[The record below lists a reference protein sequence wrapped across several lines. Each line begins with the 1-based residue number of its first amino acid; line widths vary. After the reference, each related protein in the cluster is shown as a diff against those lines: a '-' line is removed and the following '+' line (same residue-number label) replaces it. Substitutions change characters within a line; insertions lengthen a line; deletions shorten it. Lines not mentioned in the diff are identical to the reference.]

1 VARATL
7 IIEGGSTVSTPT
19 PGKTFALK
27 FISGKYQGGE
37 FPLKAEKQI
46 VIGRSSELDMVLV
59 EDMVSRKHAR
69 IVVNGTGQIS
79 IEDLGSTNG
88 TFVNGEKVKQA
99 TLKEGDRILIGT
111 SILKL
116 IQQGAGVGEVD
127 AAVVRQRLEE
137 VAVQAARTSTKA
149 SSMTGKI
156 EEIPLP
162 DLLQLFH
169 TSKKNGVLVVSN
181 DNEGKIY
188 LRQGRVYYAVI
199 DDNHNLGPQKSFN
212 RIVTWEQGDFELR
225 PADPQEFMV
234 EMDSSTE
241 ALLMDALRQLDE
253 YKRIQK
259 ELPPT
264 ATQLTLAMP
273 MTAPLRE
280 LTPELLDVLQ
290 AVHNYGSLGGV
301 LDHSES
307 DDVVAAE
314 AVLQLI
320 KRDYVRAG

>member
-1 VARATL
+1 M
-7 IIEGGSTVSTPT
+7 STPSGS
-19 PGKTFALK
+19 PAKTYALK

-116 IQQGAGVGEVD
+116 ILQGVGAGEVD
-127 AAVVRQRLEE
+127 EVVAKQRLEE

-181 DNEGKIY
+181 EHEAKIF

-199 DDNHNLGPQKSFN
+199 DENHNLGPQKSFN
-212 RIVTWEQGDFELR
+212 RIITWEQGDFELR

-234 EMDSSTE
+234 ELDSSTE

-259 ELPPT
+259 DLPSM
-264 ATQLTLAMP
+264 ATQLSLAMP
-273 MTAPLRE
+273 MTAKLRE

-290 AVHNYGSLGGV
+290 QVHNYGSLGGV
-301 LDHSES
+301 LDHSEQ
-307 DDVVAAE
+307 DDVQAAE

-320 KRDYVRAG
+320 KRDYVRAS

>member
-1 VARATL
+1 M
-7 IIEGGSTVSTPT
+7 STPGGT
-19 PGKTFALK
+19 AKSFALK

-37 FPLKAEKQI
+37 FPLKANKQI
-46 VIGRSSELDMVLV
+46 VVGRSSELDMVLV
-59 EDMVSRKHAR
+59 EDMVSRKHAK
-69 IVVNGTGQIS
+69 ILFSDGAIT

-99 TLKEGDRILIGT
+99 KLKEGDRILIGT

-116 IQQGAGVGEVD
+116 VHQGAESGPVD
-127 AAVVRQRLEE
+127 ESVVKQKLEE
-137 VAVQAARTSTKA
+137 AAAAQAARTTKA

-169 TSKKNGVLVVSN
+169 TSKKNGVLVVN
-181 DNEGKIY
+181 NAHEGKIY

-212 RIVTWEQGDFELR
+212 RIVTWEEGDFELR
-225 PADPQEFMV
+225 PADTQEFMV
-234 EMDSSTE
+234 ELDSSTE

-253 YKRIQK
+253 FKRLQPN
-259 ELPPT
+259 LPPMAT
-264 ATQLTLAMP
+264 ALRIAQPL
-273 MTAPLRE
+273 TAPLKE

-290 AVHNYGSLGGV
+290 LVHNHGSLGGV
-301 LDHSES
+301 LDHSDG
-307 DDVVAAE
+307 DDVLTAE
-314 AVLQLI
+314 TVMQLI
-320 KRDYVRAG
+320 KRDYVRAE

>member
-1 VARATL
+1 MDTQ
-7 IIEGGSTVSTPT
+7 
-19 PGKTFALK
+19 KTYALK

-37 FPLKAEKQI
+37 FPLKVDKQI

-59 EDMVSRKHAR
+59 EDMVSRKHAK
-69 IVVNGTGQIS
+69 IS
-79 IEDLGSTNG
+79 FSDGKITIEDLGSTNG
-88 TFVNGEKVKQA
+88 TFVNGEKIKQA
-99 TLKEGDRILIGT
+99 RLKEGDRILIGT

-116 IQQGAGVGEVD
+116 VLQGAD
-127 AAVVRQRLEE
+127 AEELDETAVKQKLE
-137 VAVQAARTSTKA
+137 AAAANAAKATKT

-169 TSKKNGVLVVSN
+169 TSKKNGVLVVTN
-181 DNEGKIY
+181 EHEGKIY

-234 EMDSSTE
+234 ELDSSTE

-259 ELPPT
+259 DLP
-264 ATQLTLAMP
+264 AFAAQLTMAMP

-280 LTPELLDVLQ
+280 LSPELLDVLQ
-290 AVHNYGSLGGV
+290 LVHNYGSLGGV
-301 LDHSES
+301 LDHSEQ
-307 DDVVAAE
+307 DDVQAAE

-320 KRDYVRAG
+320 KRDYVRPV

>member
-1 VARATL
+1 M
-7 IIEGGSTVSTPT
+7 STPS
-19 PGKTFALK
+19 GSKNYALK

-37 FPLKAEKQI
+37 FPLKADKQI

-59 EDMVSRKHAR
+59 EDMVSRKHAK
-69 IVVNGTGQIS
+69 IMIS
-79 IEDLGSTNG
+79 AGAITIEDLGSTNG

-99 TLKEGDRILIGT
+99 RLKEGDRILIGT

-116 IQQGAGVGEVD
+116 VQQGAGVGEVD
-127 AAVVRQRLEE
+127 DAMAKQRLEE
-137 VAVQAARTSTKA
+137 AAVQAARTSTKA

-169 TSKKNGVLVVSN
+169 TSKKNGVLVVGN
-181 DNEGKIY
+181 EHEGKIY

-234 EMDSSTE
+234 ELDSSTE

-259 ELPPT
+259 ELPPM
-264 ATQLTLAMP
+264 ATQLRLAMP

-280 LTPELLDVLQ
+280 LTPELLDALQ
-290 AVHNYGSLGGV
+290 LVHNYGSLGGV
-301 LDHSES
+301 LDRSEH
-307 DDVVAAE
+307 DDVVVAE

>member
-1 VARATL
+1 M
-7 IIEGGSTVSTPT
+7 STPSGSPT
-19 PGKTFALK
+19 KTYALK

-37 FPLKAEKQI
+37 FPLKVEKQI

-69 IVVNGTGQIS
+69 ITVNGAGQIS

-116 IQQGAGVGEVD
+116 IQQGVGAGEVD
-127 AAVVRQRLEE
+127 AAVARQRLEE

-169 TSKKNGVLVVSN
+169 TSKKNGVLVVGN
-181 DNEGKIY
+181 EHEGKIY

-199 DDNHNLGPQKSFN
+199 DDNHKLGPQKSFN
-212 RIVTWEQGDFELR
+212 RIITWEQGDFELR
-225 PADPQEFMV
+225 PADSQEFMV
-234 EMDSSTE
+234 ELDSSTE

-259 ELPPT
+259 ELPPMGT
-264 ATQLTLAMP
+264 RLALATP

-290 AVHNYGSLGGV
+290 AVHNHGSLGGV
-301 LDHSES
+301 LDHSEH

-320 KRDYVRAG
+320 KRDYVRAV

>member
-1 VARATL
+1 M
-7 IIEGGSTVSTPT
+7 STPSGS
-19 PGKTFALK
+19 PAKNFALK

-69 IVVNGTGQIS
+69 IVVNAAGQIT

-99 TLKEGDRILIGT
+99 ALKEGDRILIGT

-116 IQQGAGVGEVD
+116 ILQGAGSADVD
-127 AAVVRQRLEE
+127 ESMAKQKLEE
-137 VAVQAARTSTKA
+137 AAAAQAARTSTKA

-181 DNEGKIY
+181 QNEGRIY

-199 DDNHNLGPQKSFN
+199 DENHHLGPQKSFN
-212 RIVTWEQGDFELR
+212 RIITWEVGDFELR
-225 PADPQEFMV
+225 PSESQEFMV
-234 EMDSSTE
+234 ELDSSTE
-241 ALLMDALRQLDE
+241 ALLMDALRQMDE
-253 YKRIQK
+253 YKRIQQ
-259 ELPPT
+259 ELPPLT
-264 ATQLTLAMP
+264 APLTLALP
-273 MTAPLRE
+273 LTSPLRD
-280 LTPELLDVLQ
+280 LSPEQLDMLQ
-290 AVHNYGSLGGV
+290 LVHNQGTLAGV
-301 LDHSES
+301 LDSSEQ

-320 KRDYVRAG
+320 KRDYVRAAS

>member
-1 VARATL
+1 M
-7 IIEGGSTVSTPT
+7 STPS
-19 PGKTFALK
+19 GSKSYALK

-37 FPLKAEKQI
+37 FPLKQDKQI

-59 EDMVSRKHAR
+59 EDMVSRKHAK
-69 IVVNGTGQIS
+69 IMIASGAIT

-99 TLKEGDRILIGT
+99 RLKEGDRILIGT

-116 IQQGAGVGEVD
+116 IQQGADSANVD
-127 AAVVRQRLEE
+127 DRVVKQKLEE
-137 VAVQAARTSTKA
+137 AAAAQAARSTKT

-169 TSKKNGVLVVSN
+169 TSKKNGVLVITN
-181 DNEGKIY
+181 EREGKIY

-199 DDNHNLGPQKSFN
+199 DENHNLGPQKSFN
-212 RIVTWEQGDFELR
+212 RVITWEHGDFELR
-225 PADPQEFMV
+225 PADNQEFMV
-234 EMDSSTE
+234 ELDSSTE

-253 YKRIQK
+253 FKRIQGM
-259 ELPPT
+259 LPDINLPMR
-264 ATQLTLAMP
+264 LAQP
-273 MTAPLRE
+273 MTAPLKE

-290 AVHNYGSLGGV
+290 LVHNYGSLATV
-301 LDHSES
+301 LDHSDQ
-307 DDVVAAE
+307 DDVLTAE
-314 AVLQLI
+314 AVVQLI
-320 KRDYVRAG
+320 KREYVQAG

>member
-1 VARATL
+1 
-7 IIEGGSTVSTPT
+7 VSTPSGS
-19 PGKTFALK
+19 PAKNFALK

-69 IVVNGTGQIS
+69 IVVNATGQIT

-99 TLKEGDRILIGT
+99 ALKEGDRILIGT

-116 IQQGAGVGEVD
+116 ILQGAGSADVD
-127 AAVVRQRLEE
+127 ESMAKQKLEE
-137 VAVQAARTSTKA
+137 AAAAQAARTSTKA

-181 DNEGKIY
+181 QNEGRIY

-199 DDNHNLGPQKSFN
+199 DENHHLGPQKSFN
-212 RIVTWEQGDFELR
+212 RIITWEVGDFELR
-225 PADPQEFMV
+225 PSEAQEFMV
-234 EMDSSTE
+234 ELDSSTE
-241 ALLMDALRQLDE
+241 ALLMDALRQMDE
-253 YKRIQK
+253 YKRIQQ
-259 ELPPT
+259 ELPPLT
-264 ATQLTLAMP
+264 AGLALAMP
-273 MTAPLRE
+273 LTSPLRD
-280 LTPELLDVLQ
+280 LSPEQLDLLQL
-290 AVHNYGSLGGV
+290 VHNQGTLAGV
-301 LDHSES
+301 LDSSEQ

-320 KRDYVRAG
+320 KRDYVRAVE